1 MLSFKAGRVD
11 LTRVVVSS
19 EGLWSRQAGSRGH
32 KPVNDPTGWSREK
45 VGQEPGG
52 DGQKWGADRRWWGP
66 GGVGGLLL
74 WVTEGLAGHVE
85 QVV

>member
-1 MLSFKAGRVD
+1 MLSSKAGRVD

-32 KPVNDPTGWSREK
+32 KPMNDPAEWSREK

-52 DGQKWGADRRWWGP
+52 DGQK
-66 GGVGGLLL
+66 
-74 WVTEGLAGHVE
+74 
-85 QVV
+85 